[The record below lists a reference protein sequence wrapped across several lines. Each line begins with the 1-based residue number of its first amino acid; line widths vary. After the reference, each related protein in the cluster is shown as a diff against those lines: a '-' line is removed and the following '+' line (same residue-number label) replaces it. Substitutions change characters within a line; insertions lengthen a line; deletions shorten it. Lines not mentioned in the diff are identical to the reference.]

1 MLLYISKN
9 KLLLF
14 AFILYSLLGL
24 NTVNAQNEQDGFEML
39 SDSVGQMDLME
50 VILIAPKR
58 NFDQQRQQKPLA
70 SIEEILETSKN
81 LRMIKRG
88 AYAWEPAI
96 NNMTSERLAVTI
108 DGMRIFEACTDK
120 MDPITSYVATSNLE
134 EAQIGSG
141 QQGSIF
147 GNTIGGGLNLKVD
160 KGDFQQSGWTG
171 RLESGYESN
180 NQLRIFGGKVSY
192 ADSLFYIDAD
202 ASYRKADNYKAGGNK
217 EIEFSQ
223 YTKYNASV
231 NTGVKLAEGKSLH
244 GSFIYDEARD
254 VGYPAL
260 TMDVSQARAFIS
272 SLSYQQDKIG
282 EDFRNWETKIYYN
295 TIKHVMD
302 DSKRPDVPIRMDMPG
317 WSETAGF
324 YSQSHMFKNKH
335 RFLFKVDGY
344 YNKSLAEMTMYP
356 PNPNESSMFMLTWPD
371 VRTTNV
377 GIYAEDK
384 ITLGMAHL
392 KLSTRLSYHNQYVA
406 DDFGLNSNKIFYPDM
421 DRSNT
426 RFLKNFSAQFH
437 QLVGDF
443 DIDAGLSYGERA
455 PSVSEGYGF
464 FLFNSFDNYDYIGDP
479 DLKTEGSA
487 EANLSLTYKIPE
499 FEISAKGSYFRVY
512 DYIIGKVDPNLDP
525 MAIGADGVK
534 VYENLKYADLYN
546 ATLAGEYKFTPA
558 LKLNAQISYHH
569 GRDHEKENLPLISPV
584 SYRSSLE
591 FHKNDYTATIFAE
604 GAATQSNFNPEYG
617 ENKTPAYA
625 LLSASIGKRI
635 YLNNNDLYIK
645 AGVENIFDKF
655 YTTYTDWNN
664 IPQMGRNIYINAS
677 FSFN

>member
-1 MLLYISKN
+1 MLLYFN
-9 KLLLF
+9 KKKLILS
-14 AFILYSLLGL
+14 AFILCSLLCFTKL
-24 NTVNAQNEQDGFEML
+24 SAQNDQEAFEML

-50 VILIAPKR
+50 VILIAPSR
-58 NFDQQRQQKPLA
+58 TFDQQRQQKPLA
-70 SIEEILETSKN
+70 GIDEILETSKN

-108 DGMRIFEACTDK
+108 DGMRIFEACKDK
-120 MDPITSYVATSNLE
+120 MDTVTFYVATYNLE

-147 GNTIGGGLNLKVD
+147 GNTIGGGVNLKVN
-160 KGDFQQSGWTG
+160 KSDFEPKGWTG
-171 RLESGYESN
+171 RLESGYETN
-180 NQLRIFGGKVSY
+180 NKLRIFGGKVSY
-192 ADSLFYIDAD
+192 ADSLFYIDVD
-202 ASYRKADNYKAGGNK
+202 ASYRKADNYKAGGNE

-223 YTKYNASV
+223 YTKYNTSL

-244 GSFIYDEARD
+244 GSFIYDEAVD

-272 SLSYQQDKIG
+272 SLSYHQDKLG
-282 EDFRNWETKIYYN
+282 ENWRNWETKLYYN

-317 WSETAGF
+317 WSKSAGF
-324 YSQSHMFKNKH
+324 YSQSLLFKDKH

-344 YNKSLAEMTMYP
+344 YNKSLAEMTMYSP
-356 PNPNESSMFMLTWPD
+356 DPDESPMFMLTWPD
-371 VRTTNV
+371 VRTTNFGV
-377 GIYAEDK
+377 YAEDR
-384 ITLGMAHL
+384 ITLGNAHL
-392 KLSTRLSYHNQYVA
+392 QLSTRLSYHNQYVA
-406 DDFGLNSNKIFYPDM
+406 DDFGLSGNMIFHPDM

-437 QLVGDF
+437 QLAGNF

-455 PSVSEGYGF
+455 PSVSEGYGNY
-464 FLFNSFDNYDYIGDP
+464 LFNSFDNYDYIGDP
-479 DLKTEGSA
+479 DLTTEGSA
-487 EANLSLTYKIPE
+487 EANLSLTYKIPK
-499 FEISAKGSYFRVY
+499 FEISAKATYFHVY
-512 DYIIGKVDPNLDP
+512 NYIIGKVDPDLTP

-534 VYENLKYADLYN
+534 VYKNLKYAELYN
-546 ATLAGEYKFTPA
+546 ATLAGEYRFIPA
-558 LKLNAQISYHH
+558 LKLNAQISYHR
-569 GRDHEKENLPLISPV
+569 GKDNEGENLPLISPV
-584 SYRSSLE
+584 SYRSHLE
-591 FHKNDYTATIFAE
+591 FNKDDYMATLSVD

-625 LLSASIGKRI
+625 LLSASVGRQF
-635 YLNNNDLYIK
+635 YLNNNDLYLK
-645 AGVENIFDKF
+645 AGVENIFDKY

-664 IPQMGRNIYINAS
+664 IPQLGRNIYINAT
-677 FSFN
+677 FSIN